1 MRLPAAI
8 LGAATLFG
16 AGQTAAQTITQVDDY
31 TLFDQSAVAADLACQ
46 QNTAR
51 NLGRVAEGFNEM
63 QVPQP
68 QFWDSNIT
76 GIRVFTYSNVKLLS
90 DHGDFVADIVC
101 ITAPE
106 RKAVVEVA
114 MSFDGKGMAGFKS
127 ITSKPRSETFRQS
140 TVFQTVTEY

>member
-1 MRLPAAI
+1 MRLTAAI

-16 AGQTAAQTITQVDDY
+16 AGQTAAQTITQVEDY
-31 TLFDQSAVAADLACQ
+31 TLFDESTVAADTACQ
-46 QNTAR
+46 QNAAR

-68 QFWDSNIT
+68 RFWDSNIT

-90 DHGDFVADIVC
+90 DHGSFDADIVC

-106 RKAVVEVA
+106 RKAIVEIA
-114 MSFDGKGMAGFKS
+114 MSFEGKGMAGFRS
-127 ITSKPRSETFRQS
+127 ITSKPRSESFRRS